1 MLVSLTF
8 DLENSRFGGWVWGP
22 RGLLRGFQFHPPSRK
37 YSRMGRR
44 RRALLSDTGPLASV
58 RQSQSQS
65 QIYRR
70 LSADISSERRA
81 HLVQLVVQLS
91 GLFERIQ
98 AKGAA
103 GVGLLVGVGAVG
115 DEC

>member
-22 RGLLRGFQFHPPSRK
+22 RGLLRGFQLHPPSRK
-37 YSRMGRR
+37 DCEDSRMGRR

-58 RQSQSQS
+58 RQSPSQS

-81 HLVQLVVQLS
+81 HLVQ
-91 GLFERIQ
+91 F
-98 AKGAA
+98 
-103 GVGLLVGVGAVG
+103 
-115 DEC
+115 D

>member
-1 MLVSLTF
+1 
-8 DLENSRFGGWVWGP
+8 
-22 RGLLRGFQFHPPSRK
+22 
-37 YSRMGRR
+37 MGRR
-44 RRALLSDTGPLASV
+44 RRALLSDTGPLASTV
-58 RQSQSQS
+58 RQSQS